1 MMFSEEIFVRGRGKA
16 GGFTLLEL
24 LTVLSII
31 GILVVIAIPSFGN
44 IGRGSHV
51 GSAVNDLVSSFNYAR
66 NEAITRGTLVTV
78 CKSNDSLTCDTSDI
92 GWQQGWIVY
101 QLDDSGAK
109 QILRVYGASSGSVTM
124 EGNFHVRNRLRYQ
137 ASGFMPGVSNG
148 TIIASSGDKQVNIII
163 STTGRVRTQ
172 RM

>member
-1 MMFSEEIFVRGRGKA
+1 MYSGEKCVRSRRHS

-24 LTVLSII
+24 LTVLSVI
-31 GILVVIAIPSFGN
+31 GILVVIAMPSFG
-44 IGRGSHV
+44 SFAQSSQV
-51 GSAVNDLVSSFNYAR
+51 GSAVHDLVSSFNYAR

-78 CKSNDSLTCDTSDI
+78 CKSSDAQTCDTSNT
-92 GWQQGWIVY
+92 GWQQGWIIY
-101 QLDDSGAK
+101 YLNDSGAM
-109 QILRVYGASSGSVTM
+109 QILRVYGPSSGPVTM
-124 EGNFHVRNRLRYQ
+124 EGNFHVRNRVRYQ

-148 TIIASSGDKQVNIII
+148 TIIALSGDRQVNIII

>member
-1 MMFSEEIFVRGRGKA
+1 MFPLGRFVHKHRKTD
-16 GGFTLLEL
+16 GFTLLEL
-24 LTVLSII
+24 LIVLTIM
-31 GILVVIAIPSFGN
+31 GILVVIAIPSFSGLAQ
-44 IGRGSHV
+44 GPQVS
-51 GSAVNDLVSSFNYAR
+51 SAVNDLVSSFNYAR
-66 NEAITRGTLVTV
+66 NEAVTRGTLVTV
-78 CKSNDSLTCDTSDI
+78 CKSNDLQTCDTSDI

-101 QLDDSGAK
+101 LEDEAGLK
-109 QILRVYGASSGSVTM
+109 QIIRVYGASSGPVTM

-148 TIIASSGDKQVNIII
+148 TIIARSGDRQVNIII